1 MYKSALSTT
10 PTYFKEKKT
19 QPQLWYILL
28 FTSTSYRQIFREREL
43 VAMYAFWSDQEV
55 SISLF
60 IVFLLRLLFVLLLYM
75 PNGSVLDFDLYL
87 GFVHLYWYLI
97 LPWKRFALS
106 CYCKYAS
113 RIFAHLLHFAIFMF
127 FVKNDW
133 STNFSKIYSWQSLSH
148 RLLTSLFFFSPLI
161 PFTSKSWKKRF
172 LNKLCP

>member
-1 MYKSALSTT
+1 
-10 PTYFKEKKT
+10 
-19 QPQLWYILL
+19 
-28 FTSTSYRQIFREREL
+28 
-43 VAMYAFWSDQEV
+43 MYAFWSDQEV

-113 RIFAHLLHFAIFMF
+113 RIFVHLLHFAIFMF

-133 STNFSKIYSWQSLSH
+133 STNFSKIYYWQSLSH
-148 RLLTSLFFFSPLI
+148 RLLTSLFFFHRSRLLLQKVGKKSFWTNCVPKLI
-161 PFTSKSWKKRF
+161 I
-172 LNKLCP
+172 

>member
-1 MYKSALSTT
+1 
-10 PTYFKEKKT
+10 
-19 QPQLWYILL
+19 
-28 FTSTSYRQIFREREL
+28 
-43 VAMYAFWSDQEV
+43 MYAFWSDQEV

-113 RIFAHLLHFAIFMF
+113 RIFVNLLHFAIFMF

-148 RLLTSLFFFSPLI
+148 RLLTSLFFF
-161 PFTSKSWKKRF
+161 FTAHTFYFKKLEKKVFEQIVSLNLLFNSWRN
-172 LNKLCP
+172 LYPREQVNP